1 MSVSHNDKQ
10 VVQELA
16 RRVAEIAAL
25 PVQQETIKLWK
36 ALNGLKPVRPMV
48 CIDQVCWHEM
58 DVDGELTLRCQD
70 QFARE
75 IETRLRRTLYGW
87 KHMPVDMVVE
97 PVVDVWKVICNKDDF
112 GVQRTVHTSALD
124 PTNDVVGQS
133 YEDHLAT
140 DEAVD
145 KITAP
150 VVSLDEKATLELETM
165 ANELLGGILGVR
177 MQGGTPWYMAWDAIV
192 QWHGVENTIMDL
204 IDRPKFAHRIVRRL
218 VDAYMGELDQYEAQN
233 LLGPTQSLIHCTGA
247 WSDELPTP
255 GATPGRVRA
264 KDLWTAGA
272 AQIFATVSPAMHDEF
287 EIEYAIPWFKRF
299 GLGYYGCC
307 EPLHLKIGIIRRLP
321 NVRKISTS
329 PWADVEVAAAAIA
342 GDYVVSRKPSP
353 ALLAPDAWNPGNV
366 SADIKDTLDKCR
378 RHRCPVEFIL
388 KDISTVRYQP
398 QRLWEWAKIASRLVR
413 E

>member
-1 MSVSHNDKQ
+1 MPITQNDKQ

-48 CIDQVCWHEM
+48 CIDQVCWNEM
-58 DVDGELTLRCQD
+58 DVEGELALHCQD
-70 QFARE
+70 EFARG
-75 IETRLRRTLYGW
+75 IEDGLRRTLYSW

-97 PVVDVWKVICNKDDF
+97 PWVDVWKVIRNKHDY
-112 GVQRTVHTSALD
+112 GVQRSAHISVLD
-124 PTNDVVGQS
+124 PTSGVVGQS
-133 YEDHLAT
+133 FDDQLAT
-140 DEAVD
+140 DEDLA
-145 KITAP
+145 KITTP
-150 VVSLDEKATLELETM
+150 VVSLDEQATADVEAKAHD
-165 ANELLGGILGVR
+165 LLGGILGVR
-177 MQGGTPWYMAWDAIV
+177 MQGATPWIMTWDAIV

-204 IDRPKFAHRIVRRL
+204 IDRPEFAHRMVGRL
-218 VDAYMGELDQYEAQN
+218 VNTYMKELDQLEAKN
-233 LLGPTQSLIHCTGA
+233 LLGPTQSVIHCTGA
-247 WSDELPTP
+247 WSDELPAP
-255 GATPGRVRA
+255 GATPGHVRT

-272 AQIFATVSPAMHDEF
+272 AQIFATVSPAMHNEF
-287 EIEYAIPWFKRF
+287 EIEYAIPWYKRF

-329 PWADVEVAAAAIA
+329 PWADVEVATAAIA

-353 ALLAPDAWNPGNV
+353 AMLATDTWHPGDV
-366 SADIKDTLDKCR
+366 EADLKDTLDKCR
-378 RHRCPVEFIL
+378 RHKCPVEFIL
-388 KDISTVRYQP
+388 KDISTVRYEP
-398 QRLWEWAKIASRLVR
+398 QRLWEWAKIASRIVR